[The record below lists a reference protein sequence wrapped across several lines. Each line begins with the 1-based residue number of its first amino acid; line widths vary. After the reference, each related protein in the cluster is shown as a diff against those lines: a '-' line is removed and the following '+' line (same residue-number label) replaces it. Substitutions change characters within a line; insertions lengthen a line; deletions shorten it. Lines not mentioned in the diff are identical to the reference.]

1 MVIPLLL
8 CLSISQ
14 ALEFP
19 SENKPERFNACY
31 ALTQLKISKD
41 QEQLDAFFAGFSNST
56 KASNRITSDMLLKCY
71 TTISLDTAEAIL
83 QQGQDLVLVN
93 DFEHLVDID
102 MSGYTE
108 ANLGSNK
115 EHRLLFQEI
124 QILKDQAEREK
135 EMAMKRIKETPPM
148 FHAGPVYI
156 MGVLIAFGAF
166 LYWATGKVLRKPEK
180 QGKGKK
186 KN

>member
-1 MVIPLLL
+1 MVISLLVF
-8 CLSISQ
+8 LSITQ

-19 SENKPERFNACY
+19 SDNKPERFNACY

-41 QEQLDAFFAGFSNST
+41 QEQLDTFFAGFSNST
-56 KASNRITSDMLLKCY
+56 KASNRVTSDMLLKCY
-71 TTISLDTAEAIL
+71 TTISLETAEAIL
-83 QQGQDLVLVN
+83 QQGQDLVLVS

-108 ANLGSNK
+108 TNLGANK

-135 EMAMKRIKETPPM
+135 EMAMKRIKETPPI
-148 FHAGPVYI
+148 FNAGPVYI
-156 MGVLIAFGAF
+156 VGVLVGFGAF
-166 LYWATGKVLRKPEK
+166 LYWATGKVMRKPEK
-180 QGKGKK
+180 PGKGKK